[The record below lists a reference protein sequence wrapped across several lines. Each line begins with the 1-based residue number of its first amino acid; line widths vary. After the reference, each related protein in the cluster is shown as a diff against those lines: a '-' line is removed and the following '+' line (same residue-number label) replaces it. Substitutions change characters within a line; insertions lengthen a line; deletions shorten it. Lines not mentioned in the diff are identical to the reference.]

1 MNATMIEPH
10 CLIGANGSGDS
21 FRSHFGNP
29 RKWFRRNPHVLPNS
43 KIREGIGR
51 YSPIQRALE
60 NQTKSVRAGLETT
73 TRDGLKR
80 TAKPCTPVQFLSWPP
95 SISSTSC
102 IDYLT
107 GRE

>member
-1 MNATMIEPH
+1 MNATMIEPR
-10 CLIGANGSGDS
+10 CLIEANGSGNS
-21 FRSHFGNP
+21 FRGDFGTLG
-29 RKWFRRNPHVLPNS
+29 KWFRRNPDVLTNS

-95 SISSTSC
+95 SI
-102 IDYLT
+102 
-107 GRE
+107 